1 VDAIEVDQL
10 VKVYGKPHQG
20 VDGTMQGT
28 VALRDVS
35 LRIRKGEVFGLL
47 GRNGAGKT
55 TFLRI
60 CGTQLMPT
68 SGAVKV
74 LGYDV
79 VREVGMIRR
88 NIAVVPQE
96 GRTMEFVTPWEHV
109 YGFLLLRG
117 MSRSDAKLRTRET
130 LAGLDLWEY
139 RDTIAFKLSGGIRQR
154 TLVAMAL
161 AADADVYFCDEPTL
175 GLDPVARRKV
185 WSVFEALR
193 RAGKTVLLTTHYM
206 EEAEA
211 LSDRLAIL
219 HRGRVLACGSLDEL
233 RGLVD
238 GSVRVDVGREFPLKE
253 LESYGRVIQQQ
264 RSLTVLTDEAS
275 SEELVN
281 DALKKSVRVSVRP
294 VTLEEVFLELV
305 SRE

>member
-1 VDAIEVDQL
+1 VEAILIDEL
-10 VKVYGKPHQG
+10 VKVYGDKHHG
-20 VDGTMQGT
+20 SDGTMLSA
-28 VALRDVS
+28 VALQDVS
-35 LRIRKGEVFGLL
+35 LRIKKGEVFGLL

-55 TFLRI
+55 TLLRI

-68 SGAVKV
+68 SGTVKV

-88 NIAVVPQE
+88 NIVVVPQE

-117 MSRSDAKLRTRET
+117 MSRSDAKLRTRKT
-130 LAGLDLWEY
+130 LVDLDLWEY
-139 RDTIAFKLSGGIRQR
+139 RDTIGFKLSGGIRQR

-161 AADADVYFCDEPTL
+161 ATDADIYFCDEPTL

-185 WSVFEALR
+185 WSVFEDLR

-219 HRGRVLACGSLDEL
+219 HRGRVLACGSLEEL
-233 RGLVD
+233 RRLVN
-238 GSVRVDVGREFPLKE
+238 GRIRVDVGLEFPLKE

-281 DALKKSVRVSVRP
+281 EALKKGVRVSVRP

>member
-1 VDAIEVDQL
+1 
-10 VKVYGKPHQG
+10 
-20 VDGTMQGT
+20 
-28 VALRDVS
+28 
-35 LRIRKGEVFGLL
+35 
-47 GRNGAGKT
+47 
-55 TFLRI
+55 
-60 CGTQLMPT
+60 
-68 SGAVKV
+68 
-74 LGYDV
+74 
-79 VREVGMIRR
+79 
-88 NIAVVPQE
+88 
-96 GRTMEFVTPWEHV
+96 
-109 YGFLLLRG
+109 
-117 MSRSDAKLRTRET
+117 
-130 LAGLDLWEY
+130 
-139 RDTIAFKLSGGIRQR
+139 
-154 TLVAMAL
+154 MAL

-211 LSDRLAIL
+211 LSERLAIL
-219 HRGRVLACGSLDEL
+219 HQGRVLACGSLDEL
-233 RGLVD
+233 RRLVE

-281 DALKKSVRVSVRP
+281 DALKKSVRISVRP
-294 VTLEEVFLELV
+294 VSLEEVFLELV